1 MPVSIAIGGAY
12 IASCWATIFAD
23 GEIYFDSV
31 SMFTFFLLFG
41 RYLEMQARH
50 RTGRAGNAL
59 QNLLPQAAIKLTG
72 EKDHLTEHLVAVSEL
87 AVGDIILVKPGQ
99 SIPADGVLINGFSSI
114 DESALTGEYLPKK
127 RRLGDSVIGGTLN
140 VENPIQIES

>member
-1 MPVSIAIGGAY
+1 MDVPVSIAIGGAF
-12 IASCWATIFAD
+12 IASAWATVSHS

-59 QNLLPQAAIKLTG
+59 QNLLPQAAIKFDL
-72 EKDHLTEHLVAVSEL
+72 
-87 AVGDIILVKPGQ
+87 
-99 SIPADGVLINGFSSI
+99 
-114 DESALTGEYLPKK
+114 
-127 RRLGDSVIGGTLN
+127 
-140 VENPIQIES
+140 